1 MRMIYKRLLFLLVT
15 LIIFSITDAENFKP
29 PSRREH
35 MRAIGTLKDLPPNIR
50 KLFEPV
56 DDFSSV
62 PVPGPNDWL
71 TIHKEPGQSYKS
83 YVSSGPVRPEGRRS
97 IIYFQPVGV
106 FQEGKSPSLDS
117 LEEYARAFFTL
128 EISVLPALSLK
139 DHQLT
144 TRINQYT
151 GKRQILTIDVL
162 YLLQKNMPK
171 DAYCVL
177 AITMEDLYPEPSW
190 NFVFGQASLRD
201 RVGVF
206 SFARYDPAFYG
217 EPRTQD
223 YEKHLLLRSCKVL
236 AHETC
241 HMFGLYHC
249 VFYHCMMNGSNHL
262 EESDAR
268 PLHLCPVCLH
278 KLYYAIEFNVL
289 DRYIELLKF
298 HEKEGFHKEA
308 GWIIKRLKNIAQ

>member
-1 MRMIYKRLLFLLVT
+1 
-15 LIIFSITDAENFKP
+15 
-29 PSRREH
+29 
-35 MRAIGTLKDLPPNIR
+35 MRAIGTLRGVQPAVR
-50 KLFEPV
+50 KAFEPG
-56 DDFSSV
+56 DDFDPV
-62 PVPGPNDWL
+62 PVPGPHDWL
-71 TIHKEPGQSYKS
+71 TIHKEPGQSFKE
-83 YVSSGPVRPEGRRS
+83 YVRSVPVRPESGKN
-97 IIYFQPVGV
+97 IIYFQPVGL
-106 FQEGKSPSLDS
+106 FPEGKSPALNS

-128 EISVLPALSLK
+128 EISVLPALSLT
-139 DHQLT
+139 DHKLT

-162 YLLQKNMPK
+162 YLLQINMPK

-217 EPRTQD
+217 EPRTKD
-223 YEKHLLLRSCKVL
+223 YGKHLLLRSCKVL

-278 KLYYAIEFNVL
+278 KLYYTIEFDVR
-289 DRYIELLKF
+289 DRYMEILQF

-308 GWIIKRLKNIAQ
+308 GWIIKRLKNTAQ

>member
-1 MRMIYKRLLFLLVT
+1 MIFRRLIFLLFILNFFT
-15 LIIFSITDAENFKP
+15 DTDAADFKP
-29 PSRREH
+29 PSRNER
-35 MRAIGTLKDLPPNIR
+35 MRAIGTLRGLQPDIR
-50 KLFEPV
+50 NAFNPG
-56 DDFSSV
+56 DDFSPI
-62 PVPGPNDWL
+62 PVPGPHDWL
-71 TIHKEPGQSYKS
+71 TIHKEPGQSYQS
-83 YVSSGPVRPEGRRS
+83 YVRSGPVRPEGRRS

-151 GKRQILTIDVL
+151 GKRQILTIVVL

-223 YEKHLLLRSCKVL
+223 YETHLLLRSCKVL

-249 VFYHCMMNGSNHL
+249 IFYHCMMNGSNHL

-278 KLYYAIEFNVL
+278 KLYYTIEFNVR
-289 DRYIELLKF
+289 DRYMELLKF

-308 GWIIKRLKNIAQ
+308 GWIIKRLKNIAR

>member
-1 MRMIYKRLLFLLVT
+1 MIYRILILSLFT
-15 LIIFSITDAENFKP
+15 LIFFTDIDAADFTT
-29 PSRREH
+29 PSRRER
-35 MRAIGTLKDLPPNIR
+35 MKAISTRKGLQPDIR
-50 KLFEPV
+50 KAFEPG
-56 DDFSSV
+56 DDFS
-62 PVPGPNDWL
+62 PVPEPGPHDWL
-71 TIHKEPGQSYKS
+71 TIHKEPGQSYKEYIRS
-83 YVSSGPVRPEGRRS
+83 EPVRPESGKN

-106 FQEGKSPSLDS
+106 FPDGKSPPLDS

-139 DHQLT
+139 DHNLT

-151 GKRQILTIDVL
+151 GNRQILTTDVL
-162 YLLQKNMPK
+162 YMLQKKMPK

-177 AITMEDLYPEPSW
+177 AITMEDLYPETSW

-223 YEKHLLLRSCKVL
+223 YEIQLLFRSCKVL

-249 VFYHCMMNGSNHL
+249 IFYHCMMNGSNHL
-262 EESDAR
+262 EESNAR

-278 KLYYAIEFNVL
+278 KLYYTIEFDIR
-289 DRYIELLKF
+289 DRYVDLLRF

-308 GWIIKRLKNIAQ
+308 GWIVKRLKNISK